1 MKTLTFSR
9 DIKTIKK
16 NHRKYLEEKI
26 IVSEIKNSLDGL
38 NNRMEMIKE
47 SK

>member
-1 MKTLTFSR
+1 MKTLKFSVE
-9 DIKTIKK
+9 K
-16 NHRKYLEEKI
+16 NYQQESMEILEEKI
-26 IVSEIKNSLDGL
+26 ILSEVKNSLDGL